1 MSDLPTSPIRHFRS
15 TGPFSKDEAKWV
27 ILKYEELK
35 SVQNVRRAFR
45 KQFYPSH
52 PKKVPGRWAFER
64 LLERFKDTGSLK
76 PEKPT
81 GRRPITKE
89 QVDEVEKFFKTNPDA
104 HVREASER
112 LNIGFGTVWKILRRK
127 LKWKPYRQ
135 HMSQPLSLQNKKLR
149 LQACKFWLTHDVE
162 WFERVLWSDEKW
174 FALQHDPNRKNDV
187 MWAPSNPHLLAEC
200 KSRHG
205 QKVMA
210 WLGVVDGRC
219 LLHWFTGSVNGDSY
233 LHMLQ
238 TVVWPA
244 IRHRATARQLWFQH
258 DGAPPHVTTSVMD
271 FLRSKFGNRIISRKS
286 DNIWP
291 PYSPDLTCL
300 DFSLW
305 SNISSKVY
313 KTQPATIEQL
323 KKTVEEVVGNLTA
336 ESLRKAVRHTRRRAE
351 LCVAQKGGH
360 FEHLL

>member
-112 LNIGFGTVWKILRRK
+112 LEHWIWNSMEDPQTKIEMETIPSAHESTFVPSK
-127 LKWKPYRQ
+127 Q
-135 HMSQPLSLQNKKLR
+135 EVETAGLQV
-149 LQACKFWLTHDVE
+149 WLTHDVE
-162 WFERVLWSDEKW
+162 WFERVLWS
-174 FALQHDPNRKNDV
+174 V
-187 MWAPSNPHLLAEC
+187 
-200 KSRHG
+200 
-205 QKVMA
+205 
-210 WLGVVDGRC
+210 
-219 LLHWFTGSVNGDSY
+219 
-233 LHMLQ
+233 
-238 TVVWPA
+238 
-244 IRHRATARQLWFQH
+244 
-258 DGAPPHVTTSVMD
+258 
-271 FLRSKFGNRIISRKS
+271 
-286 DNIWP
+286 
-291 PYSPDLTCL
+291 
-300 DFSLW
+300 
-305 SNISSKVY
+305 
-313 KTQPATIEQL
+313 
-323 KKTVEEVVGNLTA
+323 
-336 ESLRKAVRHTRRRAE
+336 
-351 LCVAQKGGH
+351 
-360 FEHLL
+360 